1 MKRIRHLL
9 FLLVLASSWSASV
22 DATDAEQEEAVRQA
36 AFRSGMQR
44 IVDDLNAGS
53 SDVFVDSIDQAD
65 LLDRVFGLRLIDQ
78 RVKKKV
84 REGLP
89 QSLLRP
95 VISAL
100 RKADADADEGVKV
113 ALLGVESRGDRG
125 RAVVRFD
132 LPDSQFGYHEYD
144 LRLENSGKVIV
155 RDWTDFLDGSLFT
168 ENVGQSMVMAAP
180 GKPAARKLL
189 DFVNVNENELFQF
202 AELLKA
208 ARDRKLDRYLEIRD
222 GMPERFQRQRIVVE
236 TNVRL
241 ARQARKRRQMV
252 AGLAIMDEYYPDE
265 PLYSLMLLDLYF
277 PSRKYDK
284 AFDALQ
290 RLSDRLGFPDA
301 AMDARMSATMLVMDK
316 PQEASLYA
324 ERALEL
330 ESGLELAWWSALS
343 VRANL
348 IDFAGSVEALQR
360 LEGEFGYELGPEALK
375 KNPGYAQ
382 LLDSAEYK
390 SWRESLK

>member
-1 MKRIRHLL
+1 MKEIRHLL
-9 FLLVLASSWSASV
+9 VLLVLAGPWSASLG
-22 DATDAEQEEAVRQA
+22 ANDAEQEEAVRQA

-44 IVDDLNAGS
+44 IVDNLNAGS
-53 SDVFVDSIDQAD
+53 TDAFIESIDRAD

-78 RVKKKV
+78 RIKQQV

-100 RKADADADEGVKV
+100 PDKDDGVKTT
-113 ALLGVESRGDRG
+113 LLGVESRGDRG
-125 RAVVRFD
+125 RAVVRID

-144 LRLENSGKVIV
+144 LKLDGAGKVII

-168 ENVGQSMVMAAP
+168 ESLGRSMVMAAP

-189 DFVNVNENELFQF
+189 DFTNVSENELFQF

-236 TNVRL
+236 TNVHL

-252 AGLAIMDEYYPDE
+252 AGLAIMDKYYPDE

-277 PSRKYDK
+277 PSRKYDQ

-301 AMDARMSATMLVMDK
+301 AMDARMSATALVLEK
-316 PQEASLYA
+316 PQDASKYA
-324 ERALEL
+324 ERALQL
-330 ESGLELAWWSALS
+330 EPGLELAWWSALS
-343 VRANL
+343 ARVTL
-348 IDFAGSVEALQR
+348 IDYAGAVEALQR
-360 LEGEFGYELGPEALK
+360 LQGEFGYELGPEALK
-375 KNPGYAQ
+375 KNRAYAQ
-382 LLDSAEYK
+382 LLDSVEYRG
-390 SWRESLK
+390 WRETLK

>member
-1 MKRIRHLL
+1 MTN
-9 FLLVLASSWSASV
+9 SWSGQGWAN
-22 DATDAEQEEAVRQA
+22 DAEQEEAAKQQA
-36 AFRSGMQR
+36 FQSGMRR

-53 SDVFVDSIDQAD
+53 SDAFVDSIDQAD

-78 RVKKKV
+78 RVKKNV

-89 QSLLRP
+89 QSLLLP
-95 VISAL
+95 VISTL
-100 RKADADADEGVKV
+100 RKADADEGVKV

-168 ENVGQSMVMAAP
+168 ESVGQSMVMAAP
-180 GKPAARKLL
+180 GKPAVRKLL
-189 DFVNVNENELFQF
+189 DFVNVSENELFQF

-284 AFDALQ
+284 AFGALQ

-316 PQEASLYA
+316 PQEASMYA

-330 ESGLELAWWSALS
+330 EPGLELAWWSALS
-343 VRANL
+343 VRAKL

-382 LLDSAEYK
+382 LLDSTEYK

>member
-1 MKRIRHLL
+1 MKEIRHLL
-9 FLLVLASSWSASV
+9 VLLVLAGPWSASLG
-22 DATDAEQEEAVRQA
+22 ANDAEQEEAVRQA

-44 IVDDLNAGS
+44 IVDNLNAGS
-53 SDVFVDSIDQAD
+53 TDAFIESMDHAD

-78 RVKKKV
+78 RIKQQV

-95 VISAL
+95 VISTL
-100 RKADADADEGVKV
+100 PDKDDGVKTT
-113 ALLGVESRGDRG
+113 LLGVESRGDRG

-144 LRLENSGKVIV
+144 LMLDGTGKVII

-168 ENVGQSMVMAAP
+168 ESFGRSMVMAAP

-189 DFVNVNENELFQF
+189 DFTNVSENELFQF

-236 TNVRL
+236 TNVHL

-252 AGLAIMDEYYPDE
+252 AGLAIMDKYYPDE

-277 PSRKYDK
+277 PSRKYDQ

-301 AMDARMSATMLVMDK
+301 AMDARMSATALVLEK
-316 PQEASLYA
+316 PQDASKYA
-324 ERALEL
+324 ERALQL
-330 ESGLELAWWSALS
+330 EPGLELAWWSALS
-343 VRANL
+343 ARVTL
-348 IDFAGSVEALQR
+348 IDYAGAVEALQR
-360 LEGEFGYELGPEALK
+360 LQGEFGYELGPEALK
-375 KNPGYAQ
+375 KNRAYAQ
-382 LLDSAEYK
+382 LLDSVEYRG
-390 SWRESLK
+390 WRETLK

>member
-1 MKRIRHLL
+1 MKEIRHLL
-9 FLLVLASSWSASV
+9 VLLVLAGPWSASLG
-22 DATDAEQEEAVRQA
+22 ANDAEQEEAVRQA

-44 IVDDLNAGS
+44 IVDNLNAGS
-53 SDVFVDSIDQAD
+53 TDAFIESIDRAD

-78 RVKKKV
+78 RIKQQV

-100 RKADADADEGVKV
+100 PDKDDGVKTT
-113 ALLGVESRGDRG
+113 LLGVESRGDRG
-125 RAVVRFD
+125 RAVVRID

-144 LRLENSGKVIV
+144 LKLDGAGKVII

-168 ENVGQSMVMAAP
+168 ESFGRSMVMAAP

-189 DFVNVNENELFQF
+189 DFTNVSENELFQF

-236 TNVRL
+236 TNVHL

-252 AGLAIMDEYYPDE
+252 AGLAIMDKYYPDE

-277 PSRKYDK
+277 PSRKYDQ

-301 AMDARMSATMLVMDK
+301 AMDARMSATALVLEK
-316 PQEASLYA
+316 PQDASKYA
-324 ERALEL
+324 ERALQL
-330 ESGLELAWWSALS
+330 EPGLELAWWSALS
-343 VRANL
+343 ARVTL
-348 IDFAGSVEALQR
+348 IDYAGAVEALQR
-360 LEGEFGYELGPEALK
+360 LQGEFGYELGPEALK
-375 KNPGYAQ
+375 KNRAYAQ
-382 LLDSAEYK
+382 LLDSVEYRG
-390 SWRESLK
+390 WRETLK

>member
-1 MKRIRHLL
+1 MIKTRHLL
-9 FLLVLASSWSASV
+9 FLLVMTNSWSGQGWAN
-22 DATDAEQEEAVRQA
+22 DAEQEEAAKQQA
-36 AFRSGMQR
+36 FQSGMRR

-53 SDVFVDSIDQAD
+53 SDAFVDSIDQAD

-78 RVKKKV
+78 RVKKNV

-89 QSLLRP
+89 QSLLLP
-95 VISAL
+95 VISTL
-100 RKADADADEGVKV
+100 RKADADEGVKV

-155 RDWTDFLDGSLFT
+155 RDWTDFFDGSLFT
-168 ENVGQSMVMAAP
+168 ESVGQSMVMAAP
-180 GKPAARKLL
+180 GKPAVRKLL
-189 DFVNVNENELFQF
+189 DFVNVSENELFQF

-284 AFDALQ
+284 AFGALQ

-316 PQEASLYA
+316 PQEASMYA

-330 ESGLELAWWSALS
+330 EPGLELAWWSALS
-343 VRANL
+343 VRAKL

-382 LLDSAEYK
+382 LLDSTEYK

>member
-1 MKRIRHLL
+1 MIKTRHLL
-9 FLLVLASSWSASV
+9 FLLVMTNSWSGQGWAN
-22 DATDAEQEEAVRQA
+22 DAEQEEAAKQQA
-36 AFRSGMQR
+36 FQSGMRR

-53 SDVFVDSIDQAD
+53 SDAFVDSIDQAD

-78 RVKKKV
+78 RVKKNV

-89 QSLLRP
+89 QSLLLP
-95 VISAL
+95 VISTL
-100 RKADADADEGVKV
+100 RKADADEGVKV

-168 ENVGQSMVMAAP
+168 ESVGQSMVMAAP
-180 GKPAARKLL
+180 GKPAVRKLL
-189 DFVNVNENELFQF
+189 DFVNVSENELFQF

-284 AFDALQ
+284 AFGALQ

-316 PQEASLYA
+316 PQEASMYA

-330 ESGLELAWWSALS
+330 EPGLELAWWSALS
-343 VRANL
+343 VRAKL

-382 LLDSAEYK
+382 LLDSTEYK

>member
-1 MKRIRHLL
+1 MKRIKHLF
-9 FLLVLASSWSASV
+9 FLLVLASSWSVSV
-22 DATDAEQEEAVRQA
+22 DATDAEQEEAARQA

-53 SDVFVDSIDQAD
+53 SDAFVDSIDQAD

-89 QSLLRP
+89 ESLLRP

-100 RKADADADEGVKV
+100 RKADADEGVKV

-144 LRLENSGKVIV
+144 LRLESSGKVIV
-155 RDWTDFLDGSLFT
+155 RDWTDFLDGGLFT

-180 GKPAARKLL
+180 GKPATRKLL
-189 DFVNVNENELFQF
+189 DFVNVSENELFQF

-241 ARQARKRRQMV
+241 ARQVRKRRQMV

-284 AFDALQ
+284 AFGALQ
-290 RLSDRLGFPDA
+290 RLSDRLDFPDA

-316 PQEASLYA
+316 PQEASMYA

-330 ESGLELAWWSALS
+330 EPGLELAWWSALS
-343 VRANL
+343 VRASLTN
-348 IDFAGSVEALQR
+348 FAGSVEALQR

-382 LLDSAEYK
+382 LLESAEYK